1 MRYLTS
7 LSFALLGLA
16 LCRSALALPPDLVIQ
31 EGRFPSSPKLKGAT
45 RASSSEL
52 DAAARSIIAE
62 QHSAASPAALGES
75 RTSQLRNGERI
86 VRVQQVHQGLPVAS
100 SGSAVVFG
108 ADDVARLVAL
118 RLVSDLPSD
127 TTPSVSAEEAA
138 LFASF
143 AVGREVDAARANLAI
158 WPGPSGSRLAWVM
171 SPEPAMNLAF
181 APVVVVDAMNGKLL
195 LRFNTAK
202 EAVGNVFA
210 TNPVKSPGPIQ
221 IPLPVTGDGTLL
233 ENELVATA
241 SCIDHKT
248 IKQFGS
254 TKVHVCDVEQTA
266 IADKN
271 GNFLYS
277 PGKDT
282 DPEDKFAEVSM
293 FYHTNI
299 IYKKFHSFDPGFQVQ
314 AGPLPAIA
322 NLRLAQGYPVAPG
335 AAPDLEKMANPD
347 LPLAPFMNAFFTP
360 YDPAHEIL
368 AMLGLG
374 AGAILFGQGPTIDF
388 AYDGDVVY
396 HEFTHAAVA
405 ATLKLVSHPRVDEQ
419 GTSYAPS
426 AMNEALADYFSSAIT
441 GDPEVGEYAAPDINP
456 GFPYVRTLENTDTC
470 PASLGG
476 EEHQDSTVFSGAL
489 WDVRKKLDP
498 AKAKALDLAVFTA
511 MNSSATGDLSY
522 GGFATLIVKSV
533 SASPLGKPVADA
545 LTASFTGRGVLPE
558 CLRVL
563 EIKGEAPKG
572 PLLNGWSAP
581 GRLLTNTGDIAPGV
595 LQFHSPLPE
604 SAKTVIISFGA
615 RDFAPKLLVK
625 FGSEPITF
633 DYKPLAVGDVKVLDP
648 AQDGATFTATLDVPA
663 GEESVYFMIA
673 NAADTSGLY
682 GKIDVKTSPSES
694 PAPGASSGGG
704 ASMEKPSPEPMSD
717 FSCTASGAPSSTGYA
732 SLAAVMAGAWL
743 SLSRRRPAR
752 RASARMYRS

>member
-16 LCRSALALPPDLVIQ
+16 FCRSAMALPPDLVIH
-31 EGRFPSSPKLKGAT
+31 EGRLPESPKLKGAT
-45 RASSSEL
+45 RASSSAL

-62 QHSAASPAALGES
+62 QHSAAEPVALGES
-75 RTSQLRNGERI
+75 RTSSLRNGERI
-86 VRVQQVHQGLPVAS
+86 VRVQQVHQGLPVAG

-118 RLVSDLPSD
+118 RLASDLPSD

-138 LFASF
+138 LSASF
-143 AVGREVDAARANLAI
+143 AVGRAVDPARANLAI

-171 SPEPAMNLAF
+171 SPEPAMNMAD

-195 LRFNTAK
+195 LRFNAAK
-202 EAVGNVFA
+202 EALGNVFA

-221 IPLPVTGDGTLL
+221 ISLPVTGNGALL
-233 ENELVATA
+233 ENELVAAA
-241 SCIDHKT
+241 SCVDHKT

-254 TKVHVCDVEQTA
+254 TKVHVCDLDQTA
-266 IADKN
+266 TADKK
-271 GNFLYS
+271 GNFLYP

-282 DPEDKFAEVSM
+282 DPEDRFAEVSM
-293 FYHTNI
+293 FHHTNVV
-299 IYKKFHSFDPGFQVQ
+299 YDKFRGFDPGFQVQ

-322 NLRLAQGYPVAPG
+322 NLRLAQGYPVVPG
-335 AAPDLEKMANPD
+335 ATADPEKMANPD
-347 LPLAPFMNAFFTP
+347 LPLAPFLNAFFTP

-374 AGAILFGQGPTIDF
+374 VGAILFGQGPTIDF

-456 GFPYVRTLENTDTC
+456 GSPYVRTLENTDTC

-476 EEHQDSTVFSGAL
+476 EEHQDSTLFSGAL
-489 WDVRKKLDP
+489 WDVRKKLSST
-498 AKAKALDLAVFTA
+498 KAEALDLAIFTA

-522 GGFATLIVKSV
+522 GGFAKLIVASV

-545 LTASFTGRGVLPE
+545 LTASFTDRGVLPE

-563 EIKGEAPKG
+563 EIKEEAPIG

-595 LQFHSPLPE
+595 IQFYYPRLS
-604 SAKTVIISFGA
+604 SAKTVTISFSA
-615 RDFAPKLLVK
+615 RSFAPKLLVK
-625 FGSEPITF
+625 FGPDPITF

-648 AQDGATFTATLDVPA
+648 EQEDTTFTATLDVPA

-673 NAADTSGLY
+673 NAADTNGLY
-682 GKIDVKTSPSES
+682 GKIDVKTPPPEG
-694 PAPGASSGGG
+694 PAPGASGGGG
-704 ASMEKPSPEPMSD
+704 ASMEKPSPDPRSD
-717 FSCTASGAPSSTGYA
+717 FSCAAGGAPSQTGYA
-732 SLAAVMAGAWL
+732 SLAAVLAGAWL
-743 SLSRRRPAR
+743 SLSRRRR
-752 RASARMYRS
+752 RGN